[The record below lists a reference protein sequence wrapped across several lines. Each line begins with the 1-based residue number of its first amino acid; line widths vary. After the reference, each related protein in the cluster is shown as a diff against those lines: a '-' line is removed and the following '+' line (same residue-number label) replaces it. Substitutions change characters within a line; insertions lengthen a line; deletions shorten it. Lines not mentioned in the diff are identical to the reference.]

1 MKTQRTRCKHRQTV
15 RRQPSSNYVNQ
26 LKKLYPLCKHDDK
39 SQTCEK
45 YDGHDI
51 VYGEMTYEGIETL
64 YTIVSKYGIPE
75 YFLDVGSGRGK
86 LCLFMASKPNIVKS
100 IGIELVSSRVDDAE
114 KLKKS
119 LIRSKFA
126 KKCEF
131 INANIFDVSIS
142 DKINGPAFVWF
153 SNLCFDPSLTERIYS
168 KLVDELPIGSIICSS
183 KIPENPPNG
192 LKSLGVIQVGMS
204 WNELSNVYMYQKQ

>member
-1 MKTQRTRCKHRQTV
+1 MKTQRNRPKHRQTV
-15 RRQPSSNYVNQ
+15 RRQPSYVNQ

-39 SQTCEK
+39 SQTCEQ
-45 YDGHDI
+45 YNGHDI

-64 YTIVSKYGIPE
+64 YTSVSKYAIPE

-100 IGIELVSSRVDDAE
+100 IGIELVTSRVDDAE

-142 DKINGPAFVWF
+142 DKINRPAFVWF
-153 SNLCFDPSLTERIYS
+153 SNLCFDPSLTERIYL

-183 KIPENPPNG
+183 KIPENTPVK
-192 LKSLGVIQVGMS
+192 LKSLGSMQVGMS
-204 WNELSNVYMYQKQ
+204 WNESSNVYMYQKQ

>member
-1 MKTQRTRCKHRQTV
+1 MKTQRARPKHRQTV
-15 RRQPSSNYVNQ
+15 RRQPSYVNQ
-26 LKKLYPLCKHDDK
+26 LKKLYPLCKHDNNAQKCD
-39 SQTCEK
+39 Q
-45 YDGHDI
+45 YNGHDI

-64 YTIVSKYGIPE
+64 YVSISKYAIPE

-86 LCLFMASKPNIVKS
+86 LCLYMASKPNIVKS
-100 IGIELVSSRVDDAE
+100 IGIELVTTRVNDAE

-119 LIRSKFA
+119 LIRSIFA

-142 DKINGPAFVWF
+142 DKINGPAFLWF

-168 KLVDELPIGSIICSS
+168 KLVDELPVGSIICSS
-183 KIPENPPNG
+183 KIPENTPVK
-192 LKSLGVIQVGMS
+192 LKSLGSMQVGMS
-204 WNELSNVYMYQKQ
+204 WNESSNVYIYQKQ